1 MSLKAEDE
9 GAESMRDLLRS
20 GGEEEP
26 GDRARG
32 SRRRT
37 RPGRRL
43 LIPRMQIDFGR
54 AGGNF
59 CRLHAYTLEE
69 CTLEED
75 LMFKKVLTAV
85 LILMLIAVVVYIAA
99 KSRNGSRAAELTL
112 VKVQRGDI
120 EERAL
125 AIGRIEP
132 EKEIAVKSKISGIVR
147 KIYVEVGDRVRA
159 GQPLVEIK
167 PDPTPLEFAEAKRNV
182 EMAAASNRKAS
193 SEYERMKQLFREKM
207 ISPQE
212 FEAAENEYRQAG
224 LRLNLAEERLALIER
239 GSVRIAG
246 RMVDTVIKSP
256 VDGTVLERRVNE
268 GDPVVP
274 LTSYQAGTEL
284 FILADMEKLIF
295 KGTVDE
301 IDVGKLNQGMEARLK
316 IGAIP
321 DEEVWGKLVRISPK
335 ARKEENATL
344 FDVEIEITRRGNK
357 ILRAGYSS
365 NAELLINRSEN
376 ALIIPER
383 LVRFQEDKTFVEV
396 QNENGEAER
405 REIKVGLSDGIN
417 VEVLEGLEE
426 GDEVIERPPKEIK

>member
-1 MSLKAEDE
+1 
-9 GAESMRDLLRS
+9 
-20 GGEEEP
+20 
-26 GDRARG
+26 
-32 SRRRT
+32 
-37 RPGRRL
+37 
-43 LIPRMQIDFGR
+43 
-54 AGGNF
+54 
-59 CRLHAYTLEE
+59 
-69 CTLEED
+69 
-75 LMFKKVLTAV
+75 MFKKVLTAV

-301 IDVGKLNQGMEARLK
+301 IDVGKLNQGMDARLK

-426 GDEVIERPPKEIK
+426 GEEVIERPPKEIK